1 MSLNNLLISS
11 NPIKTPLLQKSNITN
26 IDSTPTGNDIS
37 QPTFNSFEKSLLS
50 AYNSKKNI
58 KDSITLND
66 KNEKLIIEGIELFDI
81 TSIFKEF
88 KNLKVDLKESKDV
101 LSILNTNLNTN
112 EDKEAKFSI
121 SFEKFLNLINKSLND
136 KNIGINES
144 LLLKKAELI
153 LKENKEN
160 LSHQEKDILLKALT
174 VLIDEN
180 FKTLI
185 DNFNEEKQVP
195 KDFIDFFENI
205 GVDIKTIDLETKD
218 QSKIKLLVLE
228 KENKRVIIPQ
238 NTRSDISD
246 KGILV
251 KLEPQN
257 IDQKNLEDIFN
268 KQDQPNY
275 LPKETT
281 IFEKGLLQ
289 EKDFNVFSNL
299 SSKKEVTFNSP
310 TEKVSNQKIVD
321 NYLLFSKES
330 FKNLINLSETENNF
344 LMYFLNDQGK
354 EKYIKNNYNEEKN
367 SKNIINQVSL
377 LSQDMSNKSKVDSIS
392 QTNEDS
398 SQNTNNLLEEKRNFY
413 LNSYDIRK
421 NTYIEKK
428 TLEKFTDNL
437 EQKLEKVTDA
447 KNINFNNSI
456 NFEKNNPSIQDVNFS
471 KNMNLKN
478 TAQTNLPTINLNELN
493 SQIKDIVVTKNTQTF
508 INESFSVK
516 VSPPNLGKVD
526 FQIIKSGESITINI
540 VTENENSKS
549 IISKTIQSLVGNL
562 RDEGYQPVNIKINVE
577 QEQNYLNTPNQHK
590 QEQQNQE
597 KKEHD
602 ENQEEDNLKYEF
614 VEYLRGDLN
623 A

>member
-11 NPIKTPLLQKSNITN
+11 DQIKTPLLQKSNITN
-26 IDSTPTGNDIS
+26 IDSAPTGNDIS
-37 QPTFNSFEKSLLS
+37 KPTFNSFEKSLLS

-58 KDSITLND
+58 KDSITLYD
-66 KNEKLIIEGIELFDI
+66 KNEKLIIEEIELFDI
-81 TSIFKEF
+81 TSIFKGF
-88 KNLKVDLKESKDV
+88 KNLKVDLKESKEG
-101 LSILNTNLNTN
+101 IYILNTN
-112 EDKEAKFSI
+112 EDKEIKFSI

-136 KNIGINES
+136 KNIETNES

-153 LKENKEN
+153 LKENKDN
-160 LSHQEKDILLKALT
+160 LSHQEKDILSKALT
-174 VLIDEN
+174 ILIDES

-185 DNFNEEKQVP
+185 DNFNEGKQVP
-195 KDFIDFFENI
+195 EDFIDFFENI
-205 GVDIKTIDLETKD
+205 GVDIKIIDLKTKD

-251 KLEPQN
+251 KLEQQDIN
-257 IDQKNLEDIFN
+257 QKNLEDMFK

-275 LPKETT
+275 LPKETA

-289 EKDFNVFSNL
+289 EKDFNVLSNL
-299 SSKKEVTFNSP
+299 NSKKEVAFNSQ

-330 FKNLINLSETENNF
+330 FKNFINSSETENNF

-354 EKYIKNNYNEEKN
+354 EKYTKNNYNEEKN
-367 SKNIINQVSL
+367 PKSIINQVSL
-377 LSQDMSNKSKVDSIS
+377 LSQDMSNKSKVDSIN
-392 QTNEDS
+392 QTNEES
-398 SQNTNNLLEEKRNFY
+398 SQNTNNLLEEKRSFY

-421 NTYIEKK
+421 NAYIEKERF
-428 TLEKFTDNL
+428 EKFTYNL
-437 EQKLEKVTDA
+437 EQKLEKVNDA

-456 NFEKNNPSIQDVNFS
+456 NFEKNSASIQDVNFNR
-471 KNMNLKN
+471 NMNLKN
-478 TAQTNLPTINLNELN
+478 TVQTNLPTINLNELN